1 MIFLG
6 KPWVFHIY
14 VVYPRVCRR
23 ITTYPRCSMYGVFT
37 YIYPKN
43 SPNVGK
49 YSIHGASGYIILYL
63 LFSIAFVTPVA
74 RFVSKNPHAVQCSE
88 NSLFYPNKKIYGWL
102 FFTMSTCPPFVVFI
116 CLVVWKCLEYVL
128 FSPLVNRCQ

>member
-1 MIFLG
+1 
-6 KPWVFHIY
+6 
-14 VVYPRVCRR
+14 
-23 ITTYPRCSMYGVFT
+23 MYGIFT

-88 NSLFYPNKKIYGWL
+88 NSLFYPNKKNLWL
-102 FFTMSTCPPFVVFI
+102 AVLHHVNMSPICCFYLLGGLEMFGICFI
-116 CLVVWKCLEYVL
+116 
-128 FSPLVNRCQ
+128 FPTS